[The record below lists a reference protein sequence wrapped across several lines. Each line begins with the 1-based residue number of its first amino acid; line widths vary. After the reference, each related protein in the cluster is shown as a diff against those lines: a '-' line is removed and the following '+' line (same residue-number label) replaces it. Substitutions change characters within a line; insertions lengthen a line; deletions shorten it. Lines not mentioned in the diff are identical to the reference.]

1 MLWSILRLPLRLG
14 SRRLILWRITSGHV
28 ATTQLFSD
36 LRCLALSSPQIML
49 ILRVQLTLLILLGVV
64 LAHSIV
70 ILGVLRLALF
80 SLLITIV
87 IEAIASAA
95 LRGIKRALKRV
106 PEREGLRTWHRQVS
120 SLCIIGRRWFGWEG
134 LLSRRDAWTAVDL
147 SHFILRVDLI
157 YLGVLELQ
165 VRGGVRVGLLLSLS
179 RPRARFLVPLLG
191 LLRIFL
197 SHRLLGLLSVELR
210 GVHAITSARNA
221 RLKRVFCASDLMLSL
236 RSFINHLL
244 IIIKHGELITYV
256 NNMMLNTQKER
267 KRSTFTC
274 HAILCYDSGEGFIDC
289 KGRRHYSLSAG

>member
-1 MLWSILRLPLRLG
+1 M
-14 SRRLILWRITSGHV
+14 
-28 ATTQLFSD
+28 
-36 LRCLALSSPQIML
+36 
-49 ILRVQLTLLILLGVV
+49 
-64 LAHSIV
+64 
-70 ILGVLRLALF
+70 
-80 SLLITIV
+80 
-87 IEAIASAA
+87 
-95 LRGIKRALKRV
+95 

-120 SLCIIGRRWFGWEG
+120 GLCIIGRRRFAWEG
-134 LLSRRDAWTAVDL
+134 LLSRRDAWTAVEL
-147 SHFILRVDLI
+147 GHFILRVDLI

-221 RLKRVFCASDLMLSL
+221 RLKRVFCASYFMLSL

-274 HAILCYDSGEGFIDC
+274 HAIFCSMIRARGSSIAREGDIILFLQGRCGESLESVCELAVEAHGLSGGFQALCGADIAGLQALGLVSVEGGC
-289 KGRRHYSLSAG
+289 AKGVEAFVEAADEHGSLEFLDVHLFLCVHYSFYYNYKNSPSLQAR

>member
-1 MLWSILRLPLRLG
+1 M
-14 SRRLILWRITSGHV
+14 
-28 ATTQLFSD
+28 
-36 LRCLALSSPQIML
+36 
-49 ILRVQLTLLILLGVV
+49 
-64 LAHSIV
+64 
-70 ILGVLRLALF
+70 
-80 SLLITIV
+80 
-87 IEAIASAA
+87 
-95 LRGIKRALKRV
+95 

-120 SLCIIGRRWFGWEG
+120 GLCIIGRRRFGWEG

-210 GVHAITSARNA
+210 GVHAITSTRNA
-221 RLKRVFCASDLMLSL
+221 RLKRVFCASYFMLCL

-256 NNMMLNTQKER
+256 NNMMLNTQIER
-267 KRSTFTC
+267 KRSTFTLPAMPFC
-274 HAILCYDSGEGFIDC
+274 AMIRARGSSIAREGDTILFLQCVHKESLESVSELAVEAHGLAGGFQALCGADIAGLQALGLVSVEGGC
-289 KGRRHYSLSAG
+289 AKGVEAFVEAADEHGSLEFLDVHLFLCVHYSFYYNYKNSPSLQAR